1 MCTPT
6 AALGGVSA
14 ASSVL
19 GYIGQGKRAKA
30 QAAAQQRASAA
41 ERQRVGAESTNIRL
55 RQGQQRIALANEMEE
70 GARRA
75 NIARAT
81 AAVSAGES
89 GVSGR
94 AAELLD
100 QDVNVQAARYN
111 HQLQNQRSEN
121 DFAAD
126 LQNENAII
134 RSQQNQIRINQPI
147 EKPNPLALVTGVI
160 GGLAQAQTFG
170 ANYEKS
176 TGHAMGWGDVL
187 GLNLG
192 GASGIDG
199 QSFNGTPT
207 NISVTPQQPYTS
219 NQVYEQ
225 PRVSSDIGLPQDPYE
240 ASGALLPPLS

>member
-55 RQGQQRIALANEMEE
+55 KQGQQRIALANEMEE

-126 LQNENAII
+126 LQGENAII

-170 ANYEKS
+170 VNYEKS
-176 TGHAMGWGDVL
+176 MGHSMGWRDVL
-187 GLNLG
+187 GLGSQGLNI
-192 GASGIDG
+192 AG

-207 NISVTPQQPYTS
+207 NISATPQQSYTS